1 MGVGTQGLLRLGLY
15 AGLSL
20 FVAALLV
27 NALSWFDL
35 PLISVAIVL
44 FVLIFPL
51 WFGAILA
58 YLRYLRPSVSHR
70 SDIWKPVLEGIPDWQ
85 RTLALLLVA
94 YVFINF
100 FASIAVLPGQPEQT
114 SAGYVLMSHG
124 DVVKRLSYSE
134 YVHYLAIVA
143 RIFSGHTVV
152 FTLAASGMFR
162 AALRRFYRLPL
173 SNLSQPPLGFAT
185 HARAVRYMTR
195 PGVLLL
201 LSNLDCPGP
210 RSASD
215 HFSHPPR
222 ARGLKAIA
230 RSIGQD

>member
-35 PLISVAIVL
+35 PLVSVAIVL

-162 AALRRFYRLPL
+162 AALRRF
-173 SNLSQPPLGFAT
+173 SPPSAT
-185 HARAVRYMTR
+185 
-195 PGVLLL
+195 
-201 LSNLDCPGP
+201 
-210 RSASD
+210 RSA
-215 HFSHPPR
+215 
-222 ARGLKAIA
+222 A
-230 RSIGQD
+230 

>member
-51 WFGAILA
+51 WFGA
-58 YLRYLRPSVSHR
+58 PSVSHR

-162 AALRRFYRLPL
+162 AALRRF
-173 SNLSQPPLGFAT
+173 SPPSAT
-185 HARAVRYMTR
+185 
-195 PGVLLL
+195 
-201 LSNLDCPGP
+201 
-210 RSASD
+210 RSA
-215 HFSHPPR
+215 
-222 ARGLKAIA
+222 A
-230 RSIGQD
+230 